1 MTHIFR
7 LICTYRTALVN
18 LLSKSFYII
27 IIIIIIIIILC
38 FYVLEIAF

>member
-7 LICTYRTALVN
+7 LIWTYRTALVN

-27 IIIIIIIIILC
+27 IIIIIILY